1 MTRIKGYSMI
11 ATTCCRTLYAT
22 PQYGSVNFSAF
33 LYWTDG
39 HKEGSLMPGGGGLR
53 KCKCG
58 EIYLL
63 WEALRMGF
71 DAEPDTPRTQYLE
84 AADLP
89 HAVNSSNKAVELAA
103 RREYWM
109 HLNHEYRDLYRAYR
123 EAEDKAS
130 QAKWEA
136 DWHAANPDQRSAFK
150 RGSDW
155 LLRRKPAGPP
165 PMVDK
170 PFSVPPYQP
179 TQLQLENM
187 TRLLELVLEGGNE
200 PYGQDMLEVA
210 EIYRELGQ
218 FEEASKA
225 LNQCPEDDRGTPNQ
239 VMEQMIDKAVTAPVR
254 FRM

>member
-1 MTRIKGYSMI
+1 M
-11 ATTCCRTLYAT
+11 
-22 PQYGSVNFSAF
+22 NFSAF

-58 EIYLL
+58 EIYPL

-71 DAEPDTPRTQYLE
+71 DAEPDTPRTQHLE

-109 HLNHEYRDLYRAYR
+109 YLNHGYRDLYRAHR
-123 EAEDKAS
+123 DAEDKAS

-136 DWHAANPDQRSAFK
+136 DWHATNPDQRSAFK

-155 LLRRKPAGPP
+155 FLRRKPKGPP
-165 PMVDK
+165 AMVDK

-187 TRLLELVLEGGNE
+187 KRMLELVLEGGNE
-200 PYGQDMLEVA
+200 PYGPDMLEVA
-210 EIYRELGQ
+210 EIYRERSR
-218 FEEASKA
+218 FDEAKEA

-239 VMEQMIDKAVTAPVR
+239 VMEQMIDKGQRAPVR
-254 FRM
+254 YRM

>member
-1 MTRIKGYSMI
+1 M
-11 ATTCCRTLYAT
+11 
-22 PQYGSVNFSAF
+22 NFSAF
-33 LYWTDG
+33 LYWSDG
-39 HKEGSLMPGGGGLR
+39 YKEGSLMPGGGGLR

-58 EIYLL
+58 EVYLL
-63 WEALRMGF
+63 RGAIRLEI
-71 DAEPDTPRTQYLE
+71 DTEPDTPKSQRLE
-84 AADLP
+84 AADLA
-89 HAVNSSNKAVELAA
+89 HAVHSSNKTVELAA

-123 EAEDKAS
+123 EAEDKSS

-136 DWHAANPDQRSAFK
+136 DWHAINPDQRSAFK
-150 RGSDW
+150 KVSDW

-165 PMVDK
+165 AMADK

-179 TQLQLENM
+179 TKLQLENM
-187 TRLLELVLEGGNE
+187 KRMLELVLEAGNE
-200 PYGQDMLEVA
+200 PYGPDMLEVA

-254 FRM
+254 FRL